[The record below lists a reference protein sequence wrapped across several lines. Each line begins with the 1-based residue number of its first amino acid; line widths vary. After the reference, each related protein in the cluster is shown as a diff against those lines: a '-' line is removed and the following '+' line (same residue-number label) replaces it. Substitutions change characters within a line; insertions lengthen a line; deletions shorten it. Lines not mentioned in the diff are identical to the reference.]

1 MHEPESNGVTILT
14 TRYIENTRT
23 FMSNRSSASLLRT
36 QQDAS
41 ASLRASAQPSQREY
55 NSRDIMNCPLH
66 CILAALTPHRI
77 GGLGMQN
84 DRADRARSRRATHR
98 LAHWP
103 ACRCAATAVAHGR
116 RRPLVYCW
124 LPTWWRRS
132 ATSSV
137 SPANHAVETT
147 TVRQKTTAVSCTLLT
162 RHCYSGAA
170 GTTSAAAS

>member
-36 QQDAS
+36 HP
-41 ASLRASAQPSQREY
+41 LRASAQTARVQFARHHE
-55 NSRDIMNCPLH
+55 CPLH